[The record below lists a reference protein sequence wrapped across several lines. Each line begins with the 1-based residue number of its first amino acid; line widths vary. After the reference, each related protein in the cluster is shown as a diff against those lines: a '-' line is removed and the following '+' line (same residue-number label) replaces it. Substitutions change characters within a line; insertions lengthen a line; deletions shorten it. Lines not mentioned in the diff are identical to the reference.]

1 MLYTTIE
8 SPLGPLLLA
17 ANDRGLC
24 LISFAAS
31 ERATGPQAGWI
42 QDDSPFT
49 KTIQQLRAYFGGE
62 LREFDVRLCLEGTDF
77 QMRVWKNL
85 SAIPFGQTLSYGQ
98 LAQQIGQPKAARAVG
113 LANGS
118 NPIPIIVPCH
128 RVIGA
133 SGKLTGYG
141 GGLDIKQKLLR
152 LESRQMCLD

>member
-1 MLYTTIE
+1 MVYTMIE

-31 ERATGPQAGWI
+31 ERATVPQAGWI
-42 QDDSPFT
+42 QDESPFT
-49 KTIQQLRAYFGGE
+49 KTIRQLRAYFAGE

-77 QMRVWKNL
+77 QMRVWKSL
-85 SAIPFGQTLSYGQ
+85 CAIPFGQTLSYGQ
-98 LAQQIGQPKAARAVG
+98 LAHRLGQPKAARAVG

-152 LESRQMCLD
+152 LESRQMCLV